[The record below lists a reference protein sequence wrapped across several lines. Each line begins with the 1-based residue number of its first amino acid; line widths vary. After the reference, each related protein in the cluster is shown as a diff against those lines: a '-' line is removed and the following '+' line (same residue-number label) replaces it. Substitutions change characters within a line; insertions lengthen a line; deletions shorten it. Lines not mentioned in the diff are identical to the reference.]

1 MATKF
6 IGRDGFCE
14 IESLSAPRKKT
25 IKLNTAQKTLRFTKR
40 LAKYTVKEIK
50 ISLAKFRA
58 NENRKKLTV
67 LNKERPAKVK
77 NTSVLD
83 KCYNADRRGNVEDF
97 NVSVTKLISDVKH
110 QNGRKYAHCAP
121 TGSGKVQRIVK
132 SKAMLASVSCLVAV
146 MFSCLTVAN
155 ALDTTA
161 LEQTSKTAKNISS
174 ADSITPLAI
183 TATTGAENYNIY
195 SPLATADEVFSPM
208 ITTAALIVD
217 GEMIGATSDY
227 NALYSELDKVLADYR
242 AEYDDETTTEFA
254 NDVEVV
260 RGEYSDAEM
269 MTAAELVN
277 AAKDKFSIS
286 LSTDM
291 FYTVSVD
298 YETEYEYDD
307 TQGTS
312 YSETVTEGVDGEAL
326 VTLRTT
332 FVDGVQTD
340 CVQTDYEI
348 TTEPVSEVVVVGS
361 NEDIV
366 SYSAS
371 GTFVWPVP
379 YTSTISSY
387 YGYRWGTIHTG
398 IDISDSGINGQAIVA
413 SDAGTVEW
421 AGYDDSGYG
430 NYVIIDHGNGYK
442 TLYGHCSSVEVSA
455 GESVSQGE
463 TIAYIGSTGNSTGPH
478 LHFEIRT
485 GKERLDPMLF
495 L

>member
-6 IGRDGFCE
+6 IGTEGFKE
-14 IESLSAPRKKT
+14 IENLSATGKKP
-25 IKLNTAQKTLRFTKR
+25 IKLNTFQKSLRFARR
-40 LAKYTVKEIK
+40 LAKFTVKEVK
-50 ISLAKFRA
+50 IRFAKSNA
-58 NENRKKLTV
+58 KRKQKNFTV
-67 LNKERPAKVK
+67 LKKPKTEKIK
-77 NTSVLD
+77 NISVLD

-97 NVSVTKLISDVKH
+97 DVSVTKLISDVKH

-121 TGSGKVQRIVK
+121 SNSNKVQKIVK
-132 SKAMLASVSCLVAV
+132 NKAMLASVSCLVAV

-155 ALDTTA
+155 ALDAPALAQTA
-161 LEQTSKTAKNISS
+161 EGTMIKNVDSVSS
-174 ADSITPLAI
+174 ALTETP
-183 TATTGAENYNIY
+183 Y
-195 SPLATADEVFSPM
+195 SDDYAGYSLLATSDEVFSPM
-208 ITTAALIVD
+208 ITTAALYVD

-227 NALYSELDKVLADYR
+227 NALSDALDRVLAEYR

-254 NDVEVV
+254 NDVEIVK
-260 RGEYSDAEM
+260 GDYSDAEM
-269 MTAAELVN
+269 MTADELVE
-277 AAKDKFSIS
+277 AAGDKFSIS

-291 FYTVSVD
+291 FYTVAVD

-312 YSETVTEGVDGEAL
+312 YSEAVTEGVEGEAS

-348 TTEPVSEVVVVGS
+348 TKEPVNEVIIMGS
-361 NEDIV
+361 NENIV

-371 GTFVWPVP
+371 GTFGWPVP
-379 YTSTISSY
+379 YTTAITSY

-398 IDISDSGINGQAIVA
+398 IDISDSGIDGQEIVA

-442 TLYGHCSSVEVSA
+442 TLYGHCSSLAVSA
-455 GESVSQGE
+455 GESVSKGE
-463 TIAYIGSTGNSTGPH
+463 TIAYVGSTGDSTGAH
-478 LHFEIRT
+478 LHFEIRNAD
-485 GKERLDPMLF
+485 ERLDPMQF